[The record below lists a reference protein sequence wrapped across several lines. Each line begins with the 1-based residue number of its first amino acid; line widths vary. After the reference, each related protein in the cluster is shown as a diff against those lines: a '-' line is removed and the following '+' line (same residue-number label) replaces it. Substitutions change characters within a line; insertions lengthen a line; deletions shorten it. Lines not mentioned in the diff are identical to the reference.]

1 MASDTSE
8 RSTPSS
14 LSSVICWT
22 TDFSTRVTR
31 WGRHSL
37 LASSMRSTQFS
48 GDTPPLIPSE
58 EAQVRSLTQFYS
70 VGFSQSRIGVEKFV
84 IINAHNQGL
93 RQVFLTVAWEGPLC
107 LARHTWRCPCFSV
120 VPEATHEASRGP
132 LKGAVSAQKALQ
144 GSETETREL
153 LGGTE
158 EKSATPTH
166 EAVDLPF
173 RQINDF
179 FCCKKLKLN

>member
-58 EAQVRSLTQFYS
+58 EAQVWSLTQFYS

-93 RQVFLTVAWEGPLC
+93 LSGAFDGVLGHPR
-107 LARHTWRCPCFSV
+107 LARYTWQCLCVSV
-120 VPEATHEASRGP
+120 VPGATHEESRGP
-132 LKGAVSAQKALQ
+132 LKGAMSAQKALQ
-144 GSETETREL
+144 GSETETRSCW
-153 LGGTE
+153 E
-158 EKSATPTH
+158 EQKRKLFLRQG
-166 EAVDLPF
+166 VIDLPS

-179 FCCKKLKLN
+179 L